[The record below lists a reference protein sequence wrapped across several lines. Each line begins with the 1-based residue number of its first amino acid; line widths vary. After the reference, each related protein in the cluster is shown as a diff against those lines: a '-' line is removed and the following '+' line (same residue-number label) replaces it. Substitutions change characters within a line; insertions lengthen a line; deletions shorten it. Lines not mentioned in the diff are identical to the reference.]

1 MTREQTILV
10 ATIGQ
15 GIMRSED
22 SGASWRRVRGGLH
35 SEAMVRELLTV
46 PGDPPVVYAATDR
59 GLYRS
64 ADTGARWEL
73 VDSPLCD
80 YAVWAMARDPAAPG
94 VLYAGTG
101 THSRATVFR
110 SADGGRRWEE
120 QPVAI
125 APTCANTGTPRVLSI
140 AVDPVDGRNVWM
152 AIEVDGIRYSGDGG
166 ESWRALDHVSPN
178 PDGHCVVVTPGPPKT
193 VVYAVNNEIYRST
206 DDGATWAA
214 VGVRETFP
222 WGHVRNVAVHP
233 TDPRTLFAAIGDATP
248 GETGAVMRSR
258 DVGETWETLPL
269 DAEPNS
275 TMWRVT
281 IQADDPEVVYAASR
295 FGYLYRSDDGG
306 DSWRKLRREFSE
318 IADVA
323 WFPRGSGSSPA

>member
-1 MTREQTILV
+1 MTAEQTILV

-15 GIMRSED
+15 GVMRSVD
-22 SGASWRRVRGGLH
+22 SGASWSRVRGGLH
-35 SEAMVRELLTV
+35 AEAMVRELMRV
-46 PGDPPVVYAATDR
+46 PGDGAPVYAATDR

-64 ADTGARWEL
+64 DDRGGHWAL
-73 VDSPLCD
+73 VDSPLCEH
-80 YAVWAMARDPAAPG
+80 AVWAMAQNPADPN

-101 THSRATVFR
+101 THSRATLFR
-110 SADGGRRWEE
+110 SEDGGRHWEE
-120 QPVAI
+120 RPCGI
-125 APTCANTGTPRVLSI
+125 APDCPNTGTPRVLSI
-140 AVDPVDGRNVWM
+140 TVDPVDGRNVWM

-166 ESWRALDHVSPN
+166 DTWQALDQITKN

-193 VVYAVNNEIYRST
+193 VFYAVNNEIYRSA
-206 DDGATWAA
+206 DDGATWTA

-222 WGHVRNVAVHP
+222 WGHVRNVTVHP
-233 TDPRTLFAAIGDATP
+233 TDPQTLFAAIGDATP
-248 GETGAVMRSR
+248 GRTGAVMRSR
-258 DVGETWETLPL
+258 DTGVTWEALPL

-281 IQADDPEVVYAASR
+281 VQADDPDLVFAASR

-306 DSWRKLRREFSE
+306 DSWHKLRREFSE

-323 WFPRGSGSSPA
+323 WFPN